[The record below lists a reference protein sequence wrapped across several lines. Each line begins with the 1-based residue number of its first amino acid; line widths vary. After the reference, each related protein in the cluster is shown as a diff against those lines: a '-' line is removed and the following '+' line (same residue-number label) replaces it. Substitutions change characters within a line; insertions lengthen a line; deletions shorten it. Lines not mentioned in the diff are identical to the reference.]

1 MLENHS
7 LVRLNAEFFERHKD
21 HAEIL
26 SKQERPH
33 LVLVIQVGAL
43 TLPFHFAPAHT
54 VQNLVKYR
62 TVSSFRHLADA
73 V

>member
-33 LVLVIQVGAL
+33 LVLVIQVGA
-43 TLPFHFAPAHT
+43 HT

-73 V
+73 VYKF

>member
-26 SKQERPH
+26 GHFLWKKVTPCESISGSDTPPLLSKNPPSRR
-33 LVLVIQVGAL
+33 I
-43 TLPFHFAPAHT
+43 FC
-54 VQNLVKYR
+54 KICI
-62 TVSSFRHLADA
+62 
-73 V
+73 

>member
-33 LVLVIQVGAL
+33 LVLVIQVGVTAL
-43 TLPFHFAPAHT
+43 VVVLYFS
-54 VQNLVKYR
+54 YG
-62 TVSSFRHLADA
+62 
-73 V
+73 

>member
-33 LVLVIQVGAL
+33 LVLVIQVGAQ
-43 TLPFHFAPAHT
+43 TSKQGRENSCFGFF
-54 VQNLVKYR
+54 K
-62 TVSSFRHLADA
+62 SSRCD
-73 V
+73 